1 MQKTQDPSITQC
13 YNKQK
18 GICETERWRNIVN
31 KGIKKRDEPDIM
43 VKVLIE
49 YVPENKFYIKS
60 NGKES

>member
-1 MQKTQDPSITQC
+1 MQKTQDPPAC

-18 GICETERWRNIVN
+18 GICETERWINIVN
-31 KGIKKRDEPDIM
+31 KGIKRDEPDIM
-43 VKVLIE
+43 VKVLIK